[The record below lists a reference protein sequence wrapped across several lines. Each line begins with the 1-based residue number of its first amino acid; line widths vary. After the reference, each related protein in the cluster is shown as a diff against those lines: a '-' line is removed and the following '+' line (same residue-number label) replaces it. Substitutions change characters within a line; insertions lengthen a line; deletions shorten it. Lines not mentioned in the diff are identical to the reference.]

1 MGAIFAVTK
10 ACLSSF
16 TRITVC
22 IEAKQER
29 GIVRRVL
36 ESKSDVAEVKDLLMK
51 ITARIEAFLVSVVSF
66 SGTD

>member
-1 MGAIFAVTK
+1 MLAVTK

-16 TRITVC
+16 TRLTAC

-36 ESKSDVAEVKDLLMK
+36 ESKSDIDEVKGLLIK
-51 ITARIEAFLVSVVSF
+51 ITARIEAFLVSSVSL